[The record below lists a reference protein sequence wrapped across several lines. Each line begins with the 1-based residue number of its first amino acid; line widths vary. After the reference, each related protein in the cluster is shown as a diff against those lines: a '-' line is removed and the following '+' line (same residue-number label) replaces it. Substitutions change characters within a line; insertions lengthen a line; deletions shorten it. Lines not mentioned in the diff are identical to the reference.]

1 MRLHPRTLPQRS
13 TNLNLFDEFGNPVS
27 GFGAAGA
34 PPAPSIDGWKHLR
47 TGKVRDLYTND
58 SGEILLVASDRISA
72 FDWVL
77 PTTIPNKGAIL
88 TQLSLFWFELLA
100 DIVPNHIIS
109 DDVPVSVADR
119 AVIVQ
124 PLEMFAIECVAR
136 GYLTGSGLTEYTTS
150 QAVCGNPLPAGLLD
164 GSQLAASIF
173 TPATKAE
180 IGDHDINI
188 DFDHAAKIVG
198 TGQAAELRDLTIR
211 LYDTAADFAHSRGI
225 ILADTKFEFGI
236 NMAGE
241 ITLGDEA
248 LTPDSSRFW
257 ESDGWAPGKSQPSFD
272 KQFVRDWLTA
282 SGWDKESTPPEL
294 PAEIVEKTAARYEQA
309 FERITGSKF

>member
-1 MRLHPRTLPQRS
+1 M
-13 TNLNLFDEFGNPVS
+13 S
-27 GFGAAGA
+27 GFGKAGA
-34 PPAPSIDGWKHLR
+34 PAAPVIEGWKHLR
-47 TGKVRDLYTND
+47 TGKVRDLYTNE

-109 DDVPVSVADR
+109 DEVPASVADR

-136 GYLTGSGLTEYTTS
+136 GYLTGSGLAEYS
-150 QAVCGNPLPAGLLD
+150 QNQEVCGNALPAGLLD
-164 GSQLAASIF
+164 GSELPETIF

-188 DFDHAAKIVG
+188 DFETAAKIVG
-198 TGQAAELRDLTIR
+198 ADRAAELRDLTVK
-211 LYDTAADFAHSRGI
+211 LYDTAAEFSKSRGI
-225 ILADTKFEFGI
+225 LLADTKFEFGL

-257 ESDGWAPGKSQPSFD
+257 ELDGWAPGKSQPSFD
-272 KQFVRDWLTA
+272 KQFVRDWLTS
-282 SGWDKESTPPEL
+282 SGWDKKSPPPAL
-294 PAEIVEKTAARYEQA
+294 PEEIVQKTAARYADA

>member
-1 MRLHPRTLPQRS
+1 
-13 TNLNLFDEFGNPVS
+13 VS
-27 GFGAAGA
+27 GFGVAGA
-34 PPAPSIDGWKHLR
+34 PPAPSIEGWNHLR
-47 TGKVRDLYTND
+47 TGKVRDLYSNE
-58 SGEILLVASDRISA
+58 SGEILLVATDRISA

-100 DIVPNHIIS
+100 DIVPNHVIS
-109 DDVPVSVADR
+109 DEVPESVADR
-119 AVIVQ
+119 AIIVQ

-136 GYLTGSGLTEYTTS
+136 GYLTGSGLVEYKEN

-164 GSQLAASIF
+164 GSALPASIF

-188 DFDHAAKIVG
+188 DFASAAKIVG
-198 TGQAAELRDLTIR
+198 AEAATELKDLTLK
-211 LYDTAADFAHSRGI
+211 LYDTAAEFAQGRGI

-257 ESDGWAPGKSQPSFD
+257 EADGWAPGKSQPSFD
-272 KQFVRDWLTA
+272 KQFVRDWLTS
-282 SGWDKESTPPEL
+282 SGWDKKSTPPEL
-294 PAEIVEKTAARYEQA
+294 PNEIVEKTAERYHSA
-309 FERITGSKF
+309 YERITGSTF

>member
-1 MRLHPRTLPQRS
+1 M
-13 TNLNLFDEFGNPVS
+13 S
-27 GFGAAGA
+27 GFGVAGP
-34 PPAPSIDGWKHLR
+34 PPAPSIEGWKHLR
-47 TGKVRDLYTND
+47 TGKVRDLYSND

-109 DDVPVSVADR
+109 DEVPESVADR

-136 GYLTGSGLTEYTTS
+136 GYLTGSGLVEYNTN
-150 QAVCGNPLPAGLLD
+150 QEVCGNPLPEGLLD
-164 GSQLAASIF
+164 GSALPTSIF

-188 DFDHAAKIVG
+188 DFQSASKIVG
-198 TGQAAELRDLTIR
+198 AEAAEDLRRLTLK
-211 LYDTAADFAHSRGI
+211 LYDTASEFALGRGI

-282 SGWDKESTPPEL
+282 SGWDKKSPPPEL
-294 PAEIVEKTAARYEQA
+294 PAEIVEKTAERYQDA

>member
-1 MRLHPRTLPQRS
+1 M
-13 TNLNLFDEFGNPVS
+13 S
-27 GFGAAGA
+27 GFGVAGP
-34 PPAPSIDGWKHLR
+34 PPAPSIEGWKHLR
-47 TGKVRDLYTND
+47 TGKVRDLYSND

-109 DDVPVSVADR
+109 DEVPESVADR

-136 GYLTGSGLTEYTTS
+136 GYLTGSGLVEYNTN
-150 QAVCGNPLPAGLLD
+150 QEVCGNPLPAGLLD
-164 GSQLAASIF
+164 GSALPASIF

-188 DFDHAAKIVG
+188 DFQSAVKIVG
-198 TGQAAELRDLTIR
+198 AEAAEDLRRLTLK
-211 LYDTAADFAHSRGI
+211 LYDTAAEFALGRGI

-282 SGWDKESTPPEL
+282 SGWDKKSPPPEL
-294 PAEIVEKTAARYEQA
+294 PSEVVEKTAERYNSA

>member
-1 MRLHPRTLPQRS
+1 
-13 TNLNLFDEFGNPVS
+13 VS

-34 PPAPSIDGWKHLR
+34 PPAPVIDGWTHIR
-47 TGKVRDLYTND
+47 TGKVRDLYSNQ

-88 TQLSLFWFELLA
+88 TQLSLFWFELLE

-109 DDVPVSVADR
+109 DDVPAVVADR

-124 PLEMFAIECVAR
+124 QLQMFEIECVAR
-136 GYLTGSGLTEYTTS
+136 GYLTGSGLAEYK
-150 QAVCGNPLPAGLLD
+150 QNQKVCGNVLPAGLLD
-164 GSQLAASIF
+164 GSQLPASIF

-188 DFDHAAKIVG
+188 DFESATAIVG
-198 TGQAAELRDLTIR
+198 SDRAAELRDLTIK
-211 LYDTAADFAHSRGI
+211 LYDTAADFAQSRGI
-225 ILADTKFEFGI
+225 ILADTKFEFGT
-236 NMAGE
+236 NAAGE

-257 ESDGWAPGKSQPSFD
+257 EADGWAPGKSQSSFD
-272 KQFVRDWLTA
+272 KQFVRDWLTS

-294 PAEIVEKTAARYEQA
+294 PQEIVEKTAARYAEA

>member
-1 MRLHPRTLPQRS
+1 M
-13 TNLNLFDEFGNPVS
+13 S

-34 PPAPSIDGWKHLR
+34 PPAPPITGWKHLR
-47 TGKVRDLYTND
+47 TGKVRDLYTNE

-100 DIVPNHIIS
+100 DIVPNHIVS
-109 DDVPVSVADR
+109 DDVPDVVADR

-136 GYLTGSGLTEYTTS
+136 GYLTGSGLVEYGKS

-164 GSQLAASIF
+164 GSKLPASIF

-188 DFDHAAKIVG
+188 DFEGAAAIVG
-198 TGQAAELRDLTIR
+198 ADYEAELRDLTLK
-211 LYDTAADFAHSRGI
+211 LYDTAGSFAAERGI
-225 ILADTKFEFGI
+225 ILADTKFEFGL
-236 NMAGE
+236 NTSGE

-257 ESDGWAPGKSQPSFD
+257 ESDGWEPGKSQPSFD
-272 KQFVRDWLTA
+272 KQFVRDWLTS
-282 SGWDKESTPPEL
+282 SGWDKKSTPPEL
-294 PAEIVEKTAARYEQA
+294 PAEIVEKTAARYEAA

>member
-1 MRLHPRTLPQRS
+1 M
-13 TNLNLFDEFGNPVS
+13 S
-27 GFGAAGA
+27 GFGKAGA
-34 PPAPSIDGWKHLR
+34 PAAPVIEGWNHLR

-109 DDVPVSVADR
+109 DEVPESVADR

-124 PLEMFAIECVAR
+124 PLEMFAVECVAR
-136 GYLTGSGLTEYTTS
+136 GYLTGSGLTEYS
-150 QAVCGNPLPAGLLD
+150 QNQQVCGNALPAGLLD
-164 GSQLAASIF
+164 GSQLPATIF

-188 DFDHAAKIVG
+188 DFAAAAKIVG
-198 TGQAAELRDLTIR
+198 ADQAERLRDLTIK
-211 LYDTAADFAHSRGI
+211 LYDTAAEFSKSRGI
-225 ILADTKFEFGI
+225 LLADTKFEFGM

-257 ESDGWAPGKSQPSFD
+257 ELNGWAPGKSQPSFD
-272 KQFVRDWLTA
+272 KQFVRDWLTS
-282 SGWDKESTPPEL
+282 SGWDKKSPPPAL
-294 PAEIVEKTAARYEQA
+294 PEEIVEKTAVRYADA